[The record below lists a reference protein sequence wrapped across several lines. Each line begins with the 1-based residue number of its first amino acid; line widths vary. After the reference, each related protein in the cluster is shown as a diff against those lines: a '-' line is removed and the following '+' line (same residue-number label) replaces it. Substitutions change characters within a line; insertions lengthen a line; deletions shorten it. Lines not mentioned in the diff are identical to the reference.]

1 MKSIGIFYGSSTDT
15 TADIAGRIA
24 SSLGV
29 ASGDVHNVANA
40 DAAAVANYE
49 VLLLGSSTWGAGDL
63 QDDWEDFL
71 PKLKGQNLSGKVV
84 GLFGCGDASCYGD
97 TFCDALATIKEE
109 LASTGCTFAGRM
121 SKDGYSFD
129 ESRSDEDGELIGCL
143 IDEANESD
151 LTDERIER
159 WIAALKPQLG

>member
-1 MKSIGIFYGSSTDT
+1 MKSIGIYYGSSTDT
-15 TADIAGRIA
+15 TADIANRIA
-24 SSLGV
+24 GSLGV
-29 ASGDVHNVANA
+29 AQSEVHNVADA
-40 DAAAVANYE
+40 DPASVAKYE

-71 PKLKGQNLSGKVV
+71 PKLKAQDLSGKVV

-97 TFCDALATIKEE
+97 TFCDALATIKEG
-109 LASTGCTFAGRM
+109 LAGSGCTFAGNM

-129 ESRSDEDGELIGCL
+129 ESRSEEDGELIGCL
-143 IDEANESD
+143 LDEANESD
-151 LTDERIER
+151 MTDERIDR